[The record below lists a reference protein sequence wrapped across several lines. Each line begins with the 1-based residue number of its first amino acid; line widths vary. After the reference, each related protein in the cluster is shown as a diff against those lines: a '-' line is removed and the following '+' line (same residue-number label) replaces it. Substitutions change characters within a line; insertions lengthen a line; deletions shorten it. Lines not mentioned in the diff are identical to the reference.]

1 MEIHQHGWK
10 ALIITALGT
19 PNDRRVRSRIL
30 IKLIPSSM
38 KCSIE
43 DSSWSPVSQGW
54 DWDRE
59 ELLWVWRKSAVI
71 HVNPK
76 RAQTVFWLFRFV
88 SLHPMI
94 HNILPFPDHPSD
106 YAYFSIYSRW
116 LVLSRVSVFSGESR
130 KVLWWCVECSLS
142 AVFDFACSPFSTQL
156 SHHSFNDDDN
166 DHGVLILSIA
176 SPQNRLVALIY
187 YTRSASNHDVIHNRE
202 GHKMLDFS
210 EK

>member
-1 MEIHQHGWK
+1 MFHWGFL
-10 ALIITALGT
+10 LIARLSGL
-19 PNDRRVRSRIL
+19 RLRQGRVAVGIKKKRSHPREPQ
-30 IKLIPSSM
+30 K
-38 KCSIE
+38 
-43 DSSWSPVSQGW
+43 SP
-54 DWDRE
+54 DC
-59 ELLWVWRKSAVI
+59 
-71 HVNPK
+71 
-76 RAQTVFWLFRFV
+76 FWLFRFV

-166 DHGVLILSIA
+166 DHGVLILSIT